1 MVFALATT
9 PTLVREVQG
18 GGAVN
23 LAIACGLSSVAAT
36 VRWITGKPP
45 NYAAPMVST
54 PAGGAPTGVIF
65 SVVRGFDVWAI
76 TALPLMFGQGG
87 MVFSSVI
94 SIGVIAFLTSD
105 GIQPA
110 VPPGRR

>member
-1 MVFALATT
+1 
-9 PTLVREVQG
+9 
-18 GGAVN
+18 
-23 LAIACGLSSVAAT
+23 

-65 SVVRGFDVWAI
+65 SVARGFDVWAI

-87 MVFSSVI
+87 MLFSSVI

-105 GIQPA
+105 GIQP
-110 VPPGRR
+110 PPQQPAQKSGEKPGQKPGQKQKR